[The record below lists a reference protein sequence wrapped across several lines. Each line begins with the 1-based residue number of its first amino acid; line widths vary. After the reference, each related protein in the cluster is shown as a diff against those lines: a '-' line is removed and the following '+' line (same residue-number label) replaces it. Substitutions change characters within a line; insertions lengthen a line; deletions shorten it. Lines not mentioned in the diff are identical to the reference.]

1 MKLSISL
8 PDEDIAALDRYA
20 REAGISSRSAAIQR
34 AIRLL
39 AQPELDDAYA
49 AAWKDWE
56 ASGEAAA
63 WDDTTADG
71 LADASR

>member
-49 AAWKDWE
+49 AAWKEWE

-63 WDDTTADG
+63 WEDTTADG

>member
-49 AAWKDWE
+49 AAWKEWE

-63 WDDTTADG
+63 WEDATADG